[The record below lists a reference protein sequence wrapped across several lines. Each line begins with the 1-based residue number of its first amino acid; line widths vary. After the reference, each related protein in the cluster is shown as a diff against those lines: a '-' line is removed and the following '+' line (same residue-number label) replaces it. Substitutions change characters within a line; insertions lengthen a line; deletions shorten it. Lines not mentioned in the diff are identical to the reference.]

1 MFEDEMFGWDAADIS
16 QTPSPMGALKLISTF
31 LKYGNVFFPET
42 LVGYAEGF
50 LIDAECSC
58 VNARAR

>member
-1 MFEDEMFGWDAADIS
+1 
-16 QTPSPMGALKLISTF
+16 MGALKLISTF

-42 LVGYAEGF
+42 LVGFAEGF